1 MITSAEP
8 RTPPAPLRLAGGWIS
23 AHLFHAGSLDALI
36 EQVAAPLAAE
46 LHGELAGFF
55 FLRYWEGG
63 PHLRL
68 RMKPYEAA
76 DAGRIRRLIERRAGA
91 FFAEHPS
98 QRALQPR
105 DYQALAIRLA
115 GAEGLTAH
123 DDRLH
128 PNDAVEFIDYLPE
141 HRAYGDGACLAAVEE
156 HFTDSSRLALDI
168 LATGPGHERRAA
180 IGLAA
185 FTLTVA
191 ACLPDRRAAAR
202 ALALRIRDIR
212 VPPEVEE
219 AFRRDADGLL
229 RQTRM
234 LWNQPAGGPLAA
246 WSCSVRTLRDRLT
259 GLGASPA
266 DAGSSAAFLARVL
279 EPEAVAAPY
288 ILLRCTHLLH
298 NRLGINTAAEGR
310 LALLALR
317 VIAALHES

>member
-1 MITSAEP
+1 M
-8 RTPPAPLRLAGGWIS
+8 
-23 AHLFHAGSLDALI
+23 
-36 EQVAAPLAAE
+36 
-46 LHGELAGFF
+46 
-55 FLRYWEGG
+55 
-63 PHLRL
+63 
-68 RMKPYEAA
+68 
-76 DAGRIRRLIERRAGA
+76 
-91 FFAEHPS
+91 
-98 QRALQPR
+98 
-105 DYQALAIRLA
+105 
-115 GAEGLTAH
+115 
-123 DDRLH
+123 
-128 PNDAVEFIDYLPE
+128 
-141 HRAYGDGACLAAVEE
+141 
-156 HFTDSSRLALDI
+156 
-168 LATGPGHERRAA
+168 
-180 IGLAA
+180 
-185 FTLTVA
+185 A

-279 EPEAVAAPY
+279 EPEAAAA
-288 ILLRCTHLLH
+288 RTSCCAARTLLH